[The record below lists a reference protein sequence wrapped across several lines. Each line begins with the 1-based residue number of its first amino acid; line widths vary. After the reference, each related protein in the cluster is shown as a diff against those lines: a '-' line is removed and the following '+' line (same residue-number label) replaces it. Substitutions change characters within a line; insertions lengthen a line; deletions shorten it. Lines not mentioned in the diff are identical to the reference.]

1 MTNLDG
7 VFRREWGPA
16 VAALARWSGDFTVAE
31 DAVQE
36 AFAEALRAWPR
47 DGVPDNAGGWIVA
60 VARNRALDRLR
71 RESVRPGKELA
82 AVVDDIRA
90 RTDRV
95 DVHPVRDDELR
106 MIFTCAHPALDPTS
120 QLALTLRLISGLTVA
135 EIARALLQSEAA
147 VGQRITRA
155 KNKIRHANIPL
166 RVPPAE
172 LLPERTPHVL
182 ACIYS
187 VFTEGYWS
195 TAGPSAIRDE
205 LCDEGVRLAGE
216 LCSLMPDER
225 DAHAL
230 AALVLLHDSRRQ
242 TRVDADGALVPLDE
256 QDRSRWDRGRITRGL
271 DRLQLAAGARGPYL
285 PQAVIAALHATA
297 PSWQETDWAAICVAY
312 DRLIEHT
319 HSPVARANR
328 ALAIGFRDG
337 FTAGL
342 AALDEVADD
351 PRLARSNTV
360 ASIRADLLRRAGRR
374 DEALRWY
381 RVALD
386 RNGSGPAREFLRR
399 RVAECA
405 GHRLMGHGSPVV
417 LLRRRRSPSG
427 RIPSTTRGRA
437 CRTRGPCPRPRD
449 RRQTELTAESSRLL
463 VFFARMA
470 VRDGCPFGVF
480 RFEAC
485 TPLPTLRA
493 GLPLLRRFVM
503 RFANRNCL
511 RPKIALREA
520 RYRPIR
526 LSGITTEV
534 DLYLVPVC
542 DRARRIAGC
551 DLRHA
556 NDVALISGNSVSDD
570 SCHHR
575 CQACLTQ

>member
-1 MTNLDG
+1 MHPPATATTVRVRDDEVLLTDGPYIEGAEVANGYYFIDVGDRDEAVKVASMIPCDDGGTPATHGRLRAVAASMTNLDG

-36 AFAEALRAWPR
+36 AFTEALRAWPR
-47 DGVPDNAGGWIVA
+47 DGVPHNAGGWIVA

-106 MIFTCAHPALDPTS
+106 MMFTCAHPALDPTS

-135 EIARALLQSEAA
+135 EIARALLQTEAA

-230 AALVLLHDSRRQ
+230 AALVLLHDSRRE
-242 TRVDADGALVPLDE
+242 TRVDADG
-256 QDRSRWDRGRITRGL
+256 S
-271 DRLQLAAGARGPYL
+271 AGPA
-285 PQAVIAALHATA
+285 
-297 PSWQETDWAAICVAY
+297 
-312 DRLIEHT
+312 
-319 HSPVARANR
+319 
-328 ALAIGFRDG
+328 
-337 FTAGL
+337 
-342 AALDEVADD
+342 
-351 PRLARSNTV
+351 
-360 ASIRADLLRRAGRR
+360 RRAGSQPMGPWPNHAR
-374 DEALRWY
+374 A
-381 RVALD
+381 
-386 RNGSGPAREFLRR
+386 GPASAGRR
-399 RVAECA
+399 RA
-405 GHRLMGHGSPVV
+405 
-417 LLRRRRSPSG
+417 RSLSATG
-427 RIPSTTRGRA
+427 GDRGA
-437 CRTRGPCPRPRD
+437 T
-449 RRQTELTAESSRLL
+449 
-463 VFFARMA
+463 
-470 VRDGCPFGVF
+470 RDGA
-480 RFEAC
+480 ELA
-485 TPLPTLRA
+485 A
-493 GLPLLRRFVM
+493 D
-503 RFANRNCL
+503 
-511 RPKIALREA
+511 
-520 RYRPIR
+520 R
-526 LSGITTEV
+526 LG
-534 DLYLVPVC
+534 
-542 DRARRIAGC
+542 G
-551 DLRHA
+551 DLRG
-556 NDVALISGNSVSDD
+556 L
-570 SCHHR
+570 
-575 CQACLTQ
+575 

>member
-36 AFAEALRAWPR
+36 AFTEALRAWPR
-47 DGVPDNAGGWIVA
+47 DGVPHNAGGWIVA

-106 MIFTCAHPALDPTS
+106 MMFTCAHPALDPTS

-135 EIARALLQSEAA
+135 EIARAVLQTEAA

-230 AALVLLHDSRRQ
+230 AALVLLHDSRRE

-256 QDRSRWDRGRITRGL
+256 QDRTRWDRGRITRGL
-271 DRLQLAAGARGPYL
+271 NRLQLAAGARGPYL

-297 PSWQETDWAAICVAY
+297 PSWQQTDWAAICLAY
-312 DRLIEHT
+312 DRLIEDT
-319 HSPVARANR
+319 NSPVARANR

-351 PRLARSNTV
+351 PRLTRSNTV

-381 RVALD
+381 RIALD
-386 RNGSGPAREFLRR
+386 HNGSGPAREFLHRR
-399 RVAECA
+399 LAECA
-405 GHRLMGHGSPVV
+405 GQG
-417 LLRRRRSPSG
+417 
-427 RIPSTTRGRA
+427 
-437 CRTRGPCPRPRD
+437 
-449 RRQTELTAESSRLL
+449 
-463 VFFARMA
+463 
-470 VRDGCPFGVF
+470 
-480 RFEAC
+480 
-485 TPLPTLRA
+485 
-493 GLPLLRRFVM
+493 
-503 RFANRNCL
+503 
-511 RPKIALREA
+511 
-520 RYRPIR
+520 
-526 LSGITTEV
+526 
-534 DLYLVPVC
+534 
-542 DRARRIAGC
+542 
-551 DLRHA
+551 
-556 NDVALISGNSVSDD
+556 
-570 SCHHR
+570 
-575 CQACLTQ
+575 